1 QLPDEEQEHQDAGGQ
16 QQLAEDAE
24 RAAQQ
29 AGPAAGAVAG
39 GHHPAFA
46 MSMVRE
52 PSKAGTVTS
61 SRTSVR
67 SPRPTSSTHCPST
80 FPPGE
85 ASSAAVSSSGSP
97 IAGITNGREYTR
109 PSSDRVLPA
118 HRNEEPLTTRWSC
131 SIIASAPPA
140 HSALM

>member
-1 QLPDEEQEHQDAGGQ
+1 ADGVRHRRVPVLTGSGLLIVGVAPFVLEAGAGAGVLAIGPPTGPPPLPAEDPAHQDAGRPQ
-16 QQLAEDAE
+16 QPAEDAE

-67 SPRPTSSTHCPST
+67 SPRPT
-80 FPPGE
+80 
-85 ASSAAVSSSGSP
+85 
-97 IAGITNGREYTR
+97 
-109 PSSDRVLPA
+109 
-118 HRNEEPLTTRWSC
+118 
-131 SIIASAPPA
+131 
-140 HSALM
+140 

>member
-1 QLPDEEQEHQDAGGQ
+1 MFAVCHILEQFHHLLLLMNFPYTTIFQSVHESGDDVGVLAIGQHIGPPQLPDEEQEHQDAGGQ

-67 SPRPTSSTHCPST
+67 SPRPT
-80 FPPGE
+80 
-85 ASSAAVSSSGSP
+85 
-97 IAGITNGREYTR
+97 
-109 PSSDRVLPA
+109 
-118 HRNEEPLTTRWSC
+118 
-131 SIIASAPPA
+131 
-140 HSALM
+140 